1 MAEATAL
8 RQSTEVPARPK
19 MVIVI
24 EHLDTA
30 QAHMH
35 QATRVLSSMI
45 MDLEKG
51 ADFIGR
57 YRDSLIKTIE
67 DTGGDV
73 AAAVEGQIKDYIGTK
88 YRAPEKNG
96 NASSREST

>member
-1 MAEATAL
+1 MATVTATTD
-8 RQSTEVPARPK
+8 RPAELPSRPK
-19 MVIVI
+19 MIIVI
-24 EHLDTA
+24 EHLDSA

-45 MDLEKG
+45 LDLEKG

-67 DTGGDV
+67 ETGGDV
-73 AAAVEGQIKDYIGTK
+73 EQAVEHQIRDFIPKILRPRDDNAGPD
-88 YRAPEKNG
+88 REG
-96 NASSREST
+96 N

>member
-1 MAEATAL
+1 MAEPTAI
-8 RQSTEVPARPK
+8 RQPSEIPSRPK
-19 MVIVI
+19 MVVVI

-45 MDLEKG
+45 LDLEKG

-67 DTGGDV
+67 ETGGDV
-73 AAAVEGQIKDYIGTK
+73 AAAVEGQIKDYIGSK
-88 YRAPEKNG
+88 YRIAENNG
-96 NASSREST
+96 NAGSREST